1 MKKLK
6 ILVSL
11 ILSLVMIMSLAACQL
26 IIPDMSDSESE
37 STCESKT
44 PSDSESESESEEE
57 LKTSPYVI
65 IVPEKA
71 SDTVSSAA
79 VQLQN
84 SIRTILGCHI
94 EIKGDY
100 ISWADTPNE
109 YEILIGKVDR
119 DESEAVEGLKLKDY
133 SITTSAKKWIIKGGD
148 DSATAAA
155 VNYFSA
161 NCLDILE
168 ECPSDY
174 SYYSEGTYTVNSFTL
189 CGKDVT
195 EYIMVYP
202 NNAPACEKYAARVQ
216 TKIAALCGTIIPIY
230 KDSLAPRNKP
240 MISFGNT
247 SGDLCDF
254 SSLGYDS
261 HEIATEEGKI
271 SFAGGCSN
279 AYYTAIEKFEKKLTE
294 TTELT
299 LTADELRTRF
309 DQVARSEYINNADLF
324 VPIWKRTYNAGP
336 IPTFAEKVATISDS
350 NTSTLMTMA
359 HRGEHEY
366 YPDDSVEA
374 LISAYHAGIYIVEMD
389 MRYTAD
395 GVPIILHDDTLTRMT
410 NFDALKGTTVNGI
423 ELPTSPNVA
432 DWTYEQLM
440 QLNLKTGL
448 GGSGAVV
455 TDYKIASLEDML
467 RASKD
472 KIFIWIEDK
481 LQTDHYFDD
490 IYAAMQKTGNYTSY
504 LIGRANMTPEQ
515 CVELQTRIKLSTG
528 KDAIIYAR
536 ASTSNI
542 AEAASYFE
550 ANATGPYA
558 ILLNGAYKIKNESAT
573 KNAIAALNK
582 TTNVGG
588 WTIGGE
594 EDAPAT
600 EEYWQKMYDLGY
612 RIIMV
617 NNNFELL
624 KFAKNLK

>member
-6 ILVSL
+6 IIISL
-11 ILSLVMIMSLAACQL
+11 LLSLVMLLSLAACDFCT
-26 IIPDMSDSESE
+26 PDPSDSDSGTPAESE
-37 STCESKT
+37 
-44 PSDSESESESEEE
+44 SESESESEEI
-57 LKTSPYVI
+57 KTSPYVI
-65 IVPEKA
+65 VIPEKA
-71 SDTVSSAA
+71 SATVSSAA
-79 VQLQN
+79 VQLQS
-84 SIRTILGCHI
+84 SIKALLGYML

-100 ISWADTPNE
+100 MSWADTPNE
-109 YEILIGKVDR
+109 YEILVGDVER
-119 DESEAVEGLKLKDY
+119 DEAEAVEGLKLKDF
-133 SITTSAKKWIIKGGD
+133 SVTTSEKKWILKGGD

-155 VNYFSA
+155 VNYFCA
-161 NCLDILE
+161 NCLDIFE
-168 ECPSDY
+168 ACPADY
-174 SYYSEGTYTVNSFTL
+174 SYYSEGSYTVKSFTL
-189 CGKDVT
+189 CGKDVS

-202 NNAPACEKYAARVQ
+202 NNAPACEKYATRVQ

-230 KDSLAPRNKP
+230 KDSVAPKNTP
-240 MISFGNT
+240 AISFGNT
-247 SGDLCDF
+247 SSDLCDF
-254 SSLGYDS
+254 ASLGYDS
-261 HEIATEEGKI
+261 HEIATAEGNV
-271 SFAGGCSN
+271 SFAGGCPN
-279 AYYTAIEKFEKKLTE
+279 AYYTAIEKFEAKLTQTAE
-294 TTELT
+294 LSLTEE
-299 LTADELRTRF
+299 ELRSRF

-324 VPIWKRTYNAGP
+324 VPIWKRTYNTGV
-336 IPTFAEKVATISDS
+336 IPTFAEKVATIS
-350 NTSTLMTMA
+350 NPQTSTLMTMA

-366 YPDDSVEA
+366 YPDNSVEA
-374 LISAYHAGIYIVEMD
+374 LISAYHAGIYVVEMD
-389 MRYTAD
+389 LRYTAD
-395 GVPIILHDDTLTRMT
+395 GVPIILHDATLNRMT
-410 NFDALKGTTVNGI
+410 NFDDLKGTTVNGI
-423 ELPTSPNVA
+423 ELPTSEYVS

-515 CVELQTRIKLSTG
+515 CVELQAKIKREAG
-528 KDAIIYAR
+528 KDAVIYAR
-536 ASTSNI
+536 ASTSNV

-558 ILLNGAYKIKNESAT
+558 ILLNGAYKVKNKTAT
-573 KNAIAALNK
+573 KNAIEALDK
-582 TTNVGG
+582 CTVIGG

-594 EDAPAT
+594 DDAPAT
-600 EEYWQKMYDLGY
+600 EEYWQEMYDLGY

-624 KFAKNLK
+624 KFAKNLNK